1 MNPSPTLTNW
11 LRIPAALLL
20 AAYLLV
26 TGTLDL
32 HHNHGSVDCDGSG
45 VCESGQVPD
54 TVVLNFTEAGDT
66 APCPVLQF
74 TLSHAP
80 GPPPVL
86 DAIRATFSL
95 YCQFETDEPLV
106 ASINLPSPRA
116 PPFA

>member
-1 MNPSPTLTNW
+1 MNPIPTLTSW
-11 LRIPAALLL
+11 LRIPAVLLL

-32 HHNHGSVDCDGSG
+32 HHNHGSVDCGGMG

-54 TVVLNFTEAGDT
+54 DAGLTLTEPGNT

-80 GPPPVL
+80 GPPPAQ
-86 DAIRATFSL
+86 DAVRVVYSL
-95 YCQFETDEPLV
+95 CCQIDIDEPLV
-106 ASINLPSPRA
+106 ASVVLPSPRA
-116 PPFA
+116 PPVA